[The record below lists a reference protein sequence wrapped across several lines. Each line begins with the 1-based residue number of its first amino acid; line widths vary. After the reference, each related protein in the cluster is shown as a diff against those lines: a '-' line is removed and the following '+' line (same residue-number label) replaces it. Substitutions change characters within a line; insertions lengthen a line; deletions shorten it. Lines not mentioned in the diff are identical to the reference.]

1 MSSTAKGP
9 ALRRSFLLGKA
20 SNNGCWLGQLPEG
33 FLYNMC
39 MQKWIVIQC
48 LEVLTKKNR
57 DEILFILFILGFM
70 TLSIIFANEDIQ
82 KAL

>member
-1 MSSTAKGP
+1 MRY
-9 ALRRSFLLGKA
+9 LV
-20 SNNGCWLGQLPEG
+20 
-33 FLYNMC
+33 
-39 MQKWIVIQC
+39 QKWIVIQC

-70 TLSIIFANEDIQ
+70 TLSIIFANKDIQ

>member
-1 MSSTAKGP
+1 MRY
-9 ALRRSFLLGKA
+9 LV
-20 SNNGCWLGQLPEG
+20 
-33 FLYNMC
+33 
-39 MQKWIVIQC
+39 QKWIVIQC

-57 DEILFILFILGFM
+57 DEILFILGFM

>member
-1 MSSTAKGP
+1 MRNAKRHTKITLFPLSSIT
-9 ALRRSFLLGKA
+9 
-20 SNNGCWLGQLPEG
+20 
-33 FLYNMC
+33 NMRYLV
-39 MQKWIVIQC
+39 QKWIVIQC

-57 DEILFILFILGFM
+57 DEILFILGFM